1 MAVISFASPKG
12 GVGKSTSALLLAS
25 GLATAGASV
34 TVIDGDPNRTIHR
47 WAEAAGDPGFA
58 SIELPS
64 DDAII
69 DEIEAAAERSAFV
82 IVDLEGSANLAMS
95 RACSR
100 TDLVVIPLQASPV
113 DARQAS
119 RAIRLVMAESKQLR
133 RDIAYRMLFTRLN
146 PAIATR
152 DEREI
157 RAQFADS
164 GIPVFET
171 ALNERAAFR
180 AMFAHYAPLWALEPS
195 QANGLEKARENATAF
210 VREATQIART
220 IMSAEQGRAA

>member
-1 MAVISFASPKG
+1 MPVISFASPKG

-25 GLATAGASV
+25 GLSAAGASV
-34 TVIDGDPNRTIHR
+34 TVVDGDPNRTIHR
-47 WAEAAGDPGFA
+47 WAESSAEPTFKVL
-58 SIELPS
+58 ELPS

-69 DEIEAAAERSAFV
+69 DQIEDAAAQSAFV

-100 TDLVVIPLQASPV
+100 TDLVIIPLQASPI

-133 RDIAYRMLFTRLN
+133 REIAYRMLFTRLN

-157 RAQFADS
+157 RSQFAEA
-164 GIPVFET
+164 GIPVFDT

-180 AMFAHYAPLWALEPS
+180 AMFAHYTPLWSLEPS
-195 QANGLEKARENATAF
+195 QANGLERARENAAAF
-210 VREATQIART
+210 VREATGAVRNL
-220 IMSAEQGRAA
+220 AAEEQGRAA

>member
-1 MAVISFASPKG
+1 MPVITFANPKG
-12 GVGKSTSALLLAS
+12 GVGKSTSALLLAC
-25 GLATAGASV
+25 GLGAAGATV

-47 WAEAAGDPGFA
+47 WAERAASPGFK
-58 SIELPS
+58 SCELPS

-69 DEIEAAAERSAFV
+69 DLIEEAAATSAFV
-82 IVDLEGSANLAMS
+82 VVDLEGSANLAMS

-119 RAIRLVMAESKQLR
+119 RAIRLVAAEAKQLR
-133 RDIAYRMLFTRLN
+133 REIGYRMLLTRLN
-146 PAIATR
+146 AAVATR

-157 RAQFADS
+157 RAQFAATK
-164 GIPVFET
+164 IPVFEA

-180 AMFAHYAPLWALEPS
+180 AMFAHYVSLWDLDP
-195 QANGLEKARENATAF
+195 QRVNGLERAKENAAAF
-210 VREATQIART
+210 VRETTSLVRGRKRRIA
-220 IMSAEQGRAA
+220 

>member
-1 MAVISFASPKG
+1 LAVISFASPKG
-12 GVGKSTSALLLAS
+12 GVGKSTSALLFAS
-25 GLATAGASV
+25 GLSAAGANV
-34 TVIDGDPNRTIHR
+34 TVIDGDPNRTIFR
-47 WAEAAGDPGFA
+47 WAESCSSPGFRVL
-58 SIELPS
+58 ELPS

-69 DEIEAAAERSAFV
+69 DQIEEAQAASAFV
-82 IVDLEGSANLAMS
+82 VVDLEGSANLAMS

-100 TDLVVIPLQASPV
+100 TDLVIIPLQASPV

-133 RDIAYRMLFTRLN
+133 REIAYKMLFTRLN

-157 RAQFADS
+157 RAQFAEA
-164 GIPVFET
+164 GIPVFDT

-180 AMFAHYAPLWALEPS
+180 AMFAHYASLWSLEPG
-195 QANGLEKARENATAF
+195 QANGLEKARENAAAF
-210 VREATQIART
+210 VREATAAVRT
-220 IMSAEQGRAA
+220 VLAAEQGRAA

>member
-1 MAVISFASPKG
+1 MPVISFASPKG

-25 GLATAGASV
+25 GLAAAGGSV

-47 WAEAAGDPGFA
+47 WAESCAEPGFRVL
-58 SIELPS
+58 ELPS

-69 DEIEAAAERSAFV
+69 DQIEEAAATSSFV

-133 RDIAYRMLFTRLN
+133 REIAYRMLFTRLN

-157 RAQFADS
+157 RAQFGEA
-164 GIPVFET
+164 GIPVFAT

-180 AMFAHYAPLWALEPS
+180 AMFAHYTPLWSLEPA
-195 QANGLEKARENATAF
+195 QANGLDKARENAAAF
-210 VREATQIART
+210 VREATEAVRAIVGAQ
-220 IMSAEQGRAA
+220 QGRAA

>member
-12 GVGKSTSALLLAS
+12 GVGKSTSALILAS
-25 GLATAGASV
+25 GLAAAGATV
-34 TVIDGDPNRTIHR
+34 TVIDGDPNRTIYR
-47 WAEAAGDPGFA
+47 WAEACSAPGFTVL
-58 SIELPS
+58 ELPS

-69 DEIEAAAERSAFV
+69 DQIEEAAATSAFV

-133 RDIAYRMLFTRLN
+133 RQISFQMLFTRLN

-157 RAQFADS
+157 RAQFKEA
-164 GIPVFET
+164 GIPTFET
-171 ALNERAAFR
+171 ALNDRAAFR
-180 AMFAHYAPLWALEPS
+180 AMFTYYSSLWSLEPH
-195 QANGLEKARENATAF
+195 QANGLEKARENAAAF
-210 VREATQIART
+210 VREATAVVRSLREQ
-220 IMSAEQGRAA
+220 EQGRAA

>member
-1 MAVISFASPKG
+1 MAIISFASPKG

-47 WAEAAGDPGFA
+47 WAESAGDPGFTT
-58 SIELPS
+58 IELPS

-69 DEIEAAAERSAFV
+69 DEIEDAAAKSAFV

-100 TDLVVIPLQASPV
+100 TDLVIIPLQASPV

-119 RAIRLVMAESKQLR
+119 RAIKLVMAESKQLR

-157 RAQFADS
+157 RAQFGEA
-164 GIPVFET
+164 GVPVFDC

-180 AMFAHYAPLWALEPS
+180 AMFSHYTPLWSLEPG
-195 QANGLEKARENATAF
+195 QANGLEKARENAATF
-210 VREATQIART
+210 VREATQVVRSIV
-220 IMSAEQGRAA
+220 SAEQGRAA

>member
-47 WAEAAGDPGFA
+47 WAESAGDPGFA
-58 SIELPS
+58 AIELPS

-133 RDIAYRMLFTRLN
+133 REISYRMLFTRLN

-180 AMFAHYAPLWALEPS
+180 AMFAHYAPLWALEAG
-195 QANGLEKARENATAF
+195 QANGLEKARENATSF
-210 VREATQIART
+210 VREATQIVRA

>member
-1 MAVISFASPKG
+1 MAVITFASPKG

-25 GLATAGASV
+25 GLAAAGADV
-34 TVIDGDPNRTIHR
+34 TVIDGDPNRTIYR
-47 WAEAAGDPGFA
+47 WAQSCGDPGFKA
-58 SIELPS
+58 HELPS

-69 DEIEAAAERSAFV
+69 DEIEEAATNSAFV

-100 TDLVVIPLQASPV
+100 TDLVIIPLQASPI

-133 RDIAYRMLFTRLN
+133 REIAYRMLFTRLN

-157 RAQFADS
+157 RTQFAEA
-164 GIPVFET
+164 GIPVFDT

-180 AMFAHYAPLWALEPS
+180 AMFSHYASLWSLEPA
-195 QANGLEKARENATAF
+195 QANGLEKAKDNAAAF
-210 VREATQIART
+210 VREATNAVRAIAT
-220 IMSAEQGRAA
+220 AEQGRAA

>member
-1 MAVISFASPKG
+1 MPVISFASPKG

-25 GLATAGASV
+25 GLSAAGADV

-47 WAEAAGDPGFA
+47 WADACNEPGFRVH
-58 SIELPS
+58 ELPS

-69 DEIEAAAERSAFV
+69 DQIEEAAATSAFV

-100 TDLVVIPLQASPV
+100 TDLVIIPLQASPV

-133 RDIAYRMLFTRLN
+133 REIAYRMLFTRLN

-157 RAQFADS
+157 RAQFAEA
-164 GIPVFET
+164 GIPVFT
-171 ALNERAAFR
+171 AALNERAAFR
-180 AMFAHYAPLWALEPS
+180 AMFSHYASLWTLEPS
-195 QANGLEKARENATAF
+195 QANGLEKARENAAAF
-210 VREATQIART
+210 VREATSAVRA
-220 IMSAEQGRAA
+220 IMAGEQGRAA